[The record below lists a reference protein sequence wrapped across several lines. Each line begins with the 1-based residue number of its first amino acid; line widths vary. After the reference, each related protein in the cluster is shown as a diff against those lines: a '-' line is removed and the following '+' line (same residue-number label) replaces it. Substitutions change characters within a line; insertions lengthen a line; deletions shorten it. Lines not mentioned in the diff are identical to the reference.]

1 MELAKAGQDPSAVL
15 ELIHELILEHRP
27 ELSAGPGATQAP
39 PEEVV
44 VFDWYILQ
52 DRRTLADKLGLV
64 PNYLS
69 QIMSGGKKTSRRIRA
84 HLEQIIKQ
92 DTGCQRVIWPDTVKK
107 N

>member
-1 MELAKAGQDPSAVL
+1 MELTKARQDPTAIL

-44 VFDWYILQ
+44 VSDWYMLQ
-52 DRRTLADKLGLV
+52 DRRSLANKLGVV
-64 PNYLS
+64 PTYLS
-69 QIMSGGKKTSRRIRA
+69 AIMNEKRSGSRRIRA

-92 DTGCQRVIWPDTVKK
+92 DTGCQRVIWPDNVKK